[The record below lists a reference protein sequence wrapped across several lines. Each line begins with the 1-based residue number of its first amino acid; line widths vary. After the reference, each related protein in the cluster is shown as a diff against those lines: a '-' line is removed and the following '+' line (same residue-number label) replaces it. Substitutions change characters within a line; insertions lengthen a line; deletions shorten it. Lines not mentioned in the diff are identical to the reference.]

1 MYCGTE
7 MPAVAVPPE
16 PRALPENLDALIRA
30 AMSGQGTADLK
41 TALLQAS
48 DAALPSAVAEDALE
62 PAELVDLDTSSLQPL
77 ELVPEPLD
85 ALDAPAAPRMI
96 PNSAI
101 STEESTIDDGL
112 TQLERMLAE
121 ARQAW
126 KASDLR
132 ACRSSLGLLQAQL
145 PSLISQLP
153 ESAGATLSAPL
164 APSSTD
170 EPVRIFEAQGSWSS
184 AGHPFALVVECPA
197 DASKAPLVARVLE
210 TDGVTARMLAVS
222 RYPRVVLRSSD
233 AESLQKLRIRYAV
246 SLGLEAVVVSRE
258 SLLDIGL
265 PEVVLGPAGLQGFR
279 VCDAPLWL
287 KPEHDS
293 LLDGRVVRAPSLLL
307 AVPGEVVTCHYRHSG
322 GGAQGRNATAYQ
334 LSHESRIGV
343 LDLHGPGIFL
353 RIVEGTTNFQ
363 GLPGYISD
371 SRRRSFRGLSA
382 HIGEWFPAIQ
392 KFGSRVCRP
401 TGEPHPSPDQSPRPR
416 LEVNAWPMWE
426 EYTRLC
432 RLLLGI
438 A

>member
-7 MPAVAVPPE
+7 MPAIEVPPE

-48 DAALPSAVAEDALE
+48 DVAPVPSSAANEEVAELI
-62 PAELVDLDTSSLQPL
+62 DLDTSSLQPL

-85 ALDAPAAPRMI
+85 ALDAPVVPRMM
-96 PNSAI
+96 PFSAI
-101 STEESTIDDGL
+101 STEESTVDDGL
-112 TQLERMLAE
+112 DQLERRLAE

-126 KASDLR
+126 KAQDLH
-132 ACRSSLGLLQAQL
+132 ACRSSLGLLQKQL
-145 PSLISQLP
+145 PSLLSQLP
-153 ESAGATLSAPL
+153 KPAAPALSAP
-164 APSSTD
+164 PISN

-184 AGHPFALVVECPA
+184 AGHPFALVVDCPA
-197 DASKAPLVARVLE
+197 DAGKAPLVARVLE

-222 RYPRVVLRSSD
+222 RHPKVVLRSSD
-233 AESLQKLRIRYAV
+233 AESLQKQRIRYAV
-246 SLGLEAVVVSRE
+246 SLGLGAVVVSRE

-265 PEVVLGPAGLQGFR
+265 PDVVLGPAGLQNFR

-287 KPEHDS
+287 QPMSDAII
-293 LLDGRVVRAPSLLL
+293 DGRVVRAPLLLL
-307 AVPGEVVTCHYRHSG
+307 AVPGEVVTCHYQRSG
-322 GGAQGRNATAYQ
+322 GGARGRNPPAYQ

-343 LDLHGPGIFL
+343 LDLHGPGVFL
-353 RIVEGTTNFQ
+353 RIVEGATDFQ
-363 GLPGYISD
+363 GLPGHIPGSQ
-371 SRRRSFRGLSA
+371 RRSFRGLNEN
-382 HIGEWFPAIQ
+382 IGQWFPDIQ
-392 KFGSRVCRP
+392 KYGSRVCRP
-401 TGEPHPSPDQSPRPR
+401 TEEPQSSPDQSSRPR

-438 A
+438 S